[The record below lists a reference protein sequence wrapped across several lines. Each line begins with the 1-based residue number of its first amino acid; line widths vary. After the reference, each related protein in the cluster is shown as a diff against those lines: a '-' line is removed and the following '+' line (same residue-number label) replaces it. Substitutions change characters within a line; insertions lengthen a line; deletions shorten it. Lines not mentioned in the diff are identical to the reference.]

1 MKRLRTPF
9 ITVLLVSLVLTALV
23 GRAPSRVTTHAAK
36 AKKKRG
42 STIVRDRAAG
52 RYTFQ
57 SFSPPEQKDTT
68 IEPSIA
74 VNPANPK
81 NAVTCFQVGRVDGGG
96 DQDNGCATTFD
107 GGKTWKVQNLPGLTP
122 DSGSGE
128 FDRASDAVVA
138 FGPHNVVYANDLV
151 FDDTSDNG
159 LRSAIVTNVSKD
171 GGKTWGPPVTTI
183 DDQGGGLNDKNWIIV
198 DNSKA
203 SGHHYGRVYVV
214 WDRVAPVLESHSDD
228 EGQTWSPPS
237 VIYPGQGIGAM
248 PVIQPNGDLTVIFD
262 SISQQAP
269 PVTNPEAEGQDL
281 GFDRLSA
288 ATAVGAGTVP
298 GQSPLAWSPPVTI
311 ESYQGNE
318 VRLQRAGTLPTAAID
333 DKTGRIYVSWED
345 GRWRKKGAN
354 AAPEND
360 IAISWSDD
368 GGISWTA
375 AKKVNPG
382 KGGGRKDHY
391 NPMLA
396 VGPDGSVRIGY
407 LVRREGASESDF
419 SPYVRT
425 YFQQSMNHGKT
436 WSKPL
441 ILNRQR
447 SDVRFA
453 AFSRG
458 GAFFGDYNQMA
469 AAGSWTYI
477 TRCIAYS
484 PFPGAPAEFPPKVH
498 HQQTWV
504 AVIDSDGNGK
514 P

>member
-1 MKRLRTPF
+1 MTRRAALLLLPLLALPLLSGPSQAATSTVRAGDP
-9 ITVLLVSLVLTALV
+9 VLLRDKLAGFDALAKHV
-23 GRAPSRVTTHAAK
+23 G
-36 AKKKRG
+36 
-42 STIVRDRAAG
+42 
-52 RYTFQ
+52 
-57 SFSPPEQKDTT
+57 PEQVDTT

-81 NAVTCFQVGRVDGGG
+81 NAVTCYQVGRVDGGG

-107 GGKTWKVQNLPGLTP
+107 GGKTWLNQNLPGLTQDVGGP
-122 DSGSGE
+122 

-138 FGPHNVVYANDLV
+138 FGPKNVVYANDLV
-151 FDDTSDNG
+151 FDDTSGNG

-171 GGKTWGPPVTTI
+171 GGRTWGPPVVTI

-203 SGHHYGRVYVV
+203 AGHHYGRVYVV
-214 WDRVAPVLESHSDD
+214 WDRVVPVLASYSDD
-228 EGQTWSPPS
+228 EGATWSQPS
-237 VIYPGQGIGAM
+237 VIFSGQGIGTM

-262 SISQQAP
+262 TSTEPAP
-269 PVTNPEAEGQDL
+269 PVSQPESEGQNVGSDNIV
-281 GFDRLSA
+281 A
-288 ATAVGAGTVP
+288 ATAVGAGMVP
-298 GQSPLAWSPPVTI
+298 TGSPLAFSPPVTI
-311 ESYQGNE
+311 ESYLGNS

-345 GRWRKKGAN
+345 GRWRKNTPN
-354 AAPEND
+354 ASPEND
-360 IAISWSDD
+360 IAVSWSDD
-368 GGISWTA
+368 GGVTWTPA
-375 AKKVNPG
+375 TKVNPG

-407 LVRREGASESDF
+407 LERKEGASEGDF
-419 SPYVRT
+419 SPFVNT
-425 YFQQSMNHGKT
+425 YFQQSTNHGKT
-436 WSKPL
+436 WSTPL
-441 ILNRQR
+441 HVNRNK

-477 TRCIAYS
+477 TRCVAYS
-484 PFPGAPAEFPPKVH
+484 PFSGAPAMFPPKIH

-504 AVIDSDGNGK
+504 AVVDSDGNGK